1 MARKPKTPRAAT
13 ASSPAEVRVMMTA
26 AFTYQLGP
34 SARRTL
40 PAGWSGMVPA
50 AIAIRVEAEKAGAR
64 VTVEEEEGDAAATKP
79 PKAAASVAPKPAA
92 TIPAEP
98 SPAATSAV
106 DAKPS
111 ASAATADSAKEDQ
124 DGASQSPAAAAAT
137 SPAAPAAA
145 EPGTPAAP
153 AAPEAGGASVDPKV
167 GPAEGNQTSVSAA
180 AEAGTAPEMA
190 SGSTGS

>member
-1 MARKPKTPRAAT
+1 MARKPKTPRAAA

-50 AIAIRVEAEKAGAR
+50 AIATRVEAEKAGAR
-64 VTVEEEEGDAAATKP
+64 VTVEEEGDVVVSATTNP
-79 PKAAASVAPKPAA
+79 PNPAA
-92 TIPAEP
+92 TTPAAP
-98 SPAATSAV
+98 KPAATSAV

-111 ASAATADSAKEDQ
+111 ASAAPGDSASKDQ
-124 DGASQSPAAAAAT
+124 ADASQSPQPAAT

-145 EPGTPAAP
+145 EPGPPAAP
-153 AAPEAGGASVDPKV
+153 AAPEAGGASV
-167 GPAEGNQTSVSAA
+167 ASTEGIQSTGSAA
-180 AEAGTAPEMA
+180 PEAGNPSDPA

>member
-1 MARKPKTPRAAT
+1 MARKPKTPRAAP
-13 ASSPAEVRVMMTA
+13 ASSAAEVRVMMTA

-40 PAGWSGMVPA
+40 PTGWSGMVPA
-50 AIAIRVEAEKAGAR
+50 AIASRLEAEKAGAR
-64 VTVEEEEGDAAATKP
+64 VTVEEEGDAVVAKP
-79 PKAAASVAPKPAA
+79 PKPPK
-92 TIPAEP
+92 
-98 SPAATSAV
+98 PAATSAV

-124 DGASQSPAAAAAT
+124 DGASQSPATAAET

-153 AAPEAGGASVDPKV
+153 VAAETGGASDP
-167 GPAEGNQTSVSAA
+167 TSGA
-180 AEAGTAPEMA
+180 TADPA
-190 SGSTGS
+190 SGSTGA